1 MNKPKAIQFKHP
13 QSWPSFN
20 PINHGSDNFIG
31 GGVSN
36 VTCSNT
42 CFSSVVGG
50 LNNTNSGSYSTILGG
65 NGNNIPTGIAY
76 AGIFGCNIGAGA
88 CSICVQPHTFHT
100 ECLQACSTPN
110 WALGYPQGTISFI
123 CVTPAMIAIGF
134 PAFSCIAMIS

>member
-1 MNKPKAIQFKHP
+1 MNKPKAIEYKHP

-50 LNNTNSGSYSTILGG
+50 LNNTNSGSYSAILGG
-65 NGNNIPTGIAY
+65 GGNIIPPGCTY
-76 AGIFGCNIGAGA
+76 VGIFGQNLGAIPA
-88 CSICVQPHTFHT
+88 CIQNNTFHVN
-100 ECLQACSTPN
+100 CLQACSSPVY
-110 WALGYPQGTISFI
+110 GSYPIGTLMYFTA
-123 CVTPAMIAIGF
+123 TPAMVAIGF
-134 PAFSCIAMIS
+134 PLGSKIAMIA